1 MSQSWLSDRWMIYIY
16 LQNWVIYGVNV
27 GKYSRLA
34 MCRTLTK
41 HWFASYSFLT
51 RSCAALCRASSQ
63 MHCRRTWLVATV
75 LNSCLHCRC
84 VSPAIFNLQ
93 GKSTDFYCLIFSDI
107 QSPRSYR
114 VWLKRLCALQ
124 NDSPE
129 PIKLKFHL
137 IVFEK
142 LCSIAHENF
151 TIVYYS
157 ILSL

>member
-1 MSQSWLSDRWMIYIY
+1 
-16 LQNWVIYGVNV
+16 
-27 GKYSRLA
+27 
-34 MCRTLTK
+34 
-41 HWFASYSFLT
+41 
-51 RSCAALCRASSQ
+51 
-63 MHCRRTWLVATV
+63 MHCRRTWLVATIV

-93 GKSTDFYCLIFSDI
+93 GNLQIQWTHCRSLSNGRRFCELQMVAFYCLIFSDI
-107 QSPRSYR
+107 KSPRSHR

-124 NDSPE
+124 NDSHE

-151 TIVYYS
+151 NIVYYH